1 MKTVLHGPTQISA
14 NQIRLRELF
23 SVERVLGSRGFVVS
37 GEGSAT
43 DTLLEKDYW
52 LYSDLNL
59 MFEIF
64 DDQARRA
71 DLLSAVEDAAYK
83 PGTPEVDR
91 LVALKEFRRDRQRY
105 STTFEWFVGE
115 LLVRRFM
122 AYSSSFGVTVRDVIR
137 NSDGGTS
144 GDYDVLSVLGDLNLL
159 YLECKTGKC
168 HRTSILNSIERSI
181 ALHSAA
187 CIMFLGAGLSVAQLK
202 QQLSGVKHP
211 RFKHPGVLAKI
222 AIKSVP
228 QSEVFQWFDCYFVAA
243 GEKDGE
249 VENKVRTVMRILAA
263 YRSAVLEGIK
273 PNVDEYP
280 VMGYDYAEEPL

>member
-1 MKTVLHGPTQISA
+1 MST
-14 NQIRLRELF
+14 
-23 SVERVLGSRGFVVS
+23 
-37 GEGSAT
+37 EGSARE
-43 DTLLEKDYW
+43 TLLEKDYW

-59 MFEIF
+59 MFDVF
-64 DDQARRA
+64 NDQARRA
-71 DLLSAVEDAAYK
+71 DLLGAVEDVGYK
-83 PGTPEVDR
+83 PKTPDVDK
-91 LVALKEFRRDRQRY
+91 LVAQTEFRRDRQRY

-168 HRTSILNSIERSI
+168 HRTAILNSIERSI
-181 ALHSAA
+181 ALHSVA

-211 RFKHPGVLAKI
+211 RFKHPGVLARI
-222 AIKSVP
+222 AIKGVP
-228 QSEVFQWFDCYFVAA
+228 NSDVFQWFDCYFVAA

-249 VENKVRTVMRILAA
+249 VENRIRTVMRLSAA
-263 YRSAVLEGIK
+263 YRSSLIEAIK
-273 PNVDEYP
+273 PKIDEYP
-280 VMGYDYAEEPL
+280 IMGYHYAEQQL

>member
-1 MKTVLHGPTQISA
+1 VKTFLRGPTQISA

-37 GEGSAT
+37 AEGSARE
-43 DTLLEKDYW
+43 TLLEKDYW

-59 MFEIF
+59 MFDIF
-64 DDQARRA
+64 NDQARRA

-83 PGTPEVDR
+83 PGTPEVDK
-91 LVALKEFRRDRQRY
+91 LVAQTEFRRDRQRY
-105 STTFEWFVGE
+105 STSFEWFVGE

-168 HRTSILNSIERSI
+168 HRSSILNSIERSI

-211 RFKHPGVLAKI
+211 RFKHPGVLARI

-228 QSEVFQWFDCYFVAA
+228 NSEVFQWFDCYFVAA

-249 VENKVRTVMRILAA
+249 VENRVRTVMRILAA
-263 YRSAVLEGIK
+263 YRSSLIEAIK
-273 PNVDEYP
+273 PNIDEYP
-280 VMGYDYAEEPL
+280 VMGYDYAEQQL